1 MSKQQIPVIVVA
13 GFLGSGKTTLLN
25 HLLHNNNGARIGV
38 VVNDFGQVN
47 IDAML
52 VAGQADSM
60 VSLSNGCLC
69 CVADTSELDELLDR
83 LARPQARIDVIV
95 IEASGLAE
103 PQTLVR
109 MVVTSE
115 NPRLGYGGLV
125 EVVDAVEFEATRE
138 RHPELAK
145 HLRLADLVVLNKVD
159 RIDDTERLLL
169 LNELEHLAPGT
180 PILPTSHGRID
191 TALLFDHE
199 PRAEDLSQPRQLTLD
214 ELLREHDEDHSH
226 EHLHTAYDSVSFTES
241 APLHPGRLMD
251 FLRDRPT
258 GVYRIKGFVHFGLPE
273 HDQRFTLHTV
283 GSHLQVS
290 RSPWPRGENR
300 LNQLV
305 LIGAEVDAEEIRRR
319 LADCVDPDPASTEER
334 SMLRLLAA
342 LDEPQPEN

>member
-1 MSKQQIPVIVVA
+1 MRKQLIPVIVVA

-25 HLLHNNNGARIGV
+25 HLLHNSRGARIGV

-109 MVVTSE
+109 MVATSE
-115 NPRLGYGGLV
+115 NPRLSYGGLV
-125 EVVDAVEFEATRE
+125 EVVDAVEFEATRQ
-138 RHPELAK
+138 RHPELDK
-145 HLRLADLVVLNKVD
+145 HLRLADLVVLNKTD

-169 LNELEHLAPGT
+169 LNELEQLAPGT
-180 PILPTSHGRID
+180 PVVAAEHGRVD
-191 TALLFDHE
+191 TGLLFDHE

-214 ELLREHDEDHSH
+214 KLLREHDDHH
-226 EHLHTAYDSVSFTES
+226 EHLHTGYDSVTFTEP

-251 FLRDRPT
+251 FLQDRPT
-258 GVYRIKGFVHFGLPE
+258 GVYRIKGFVHFGLPG

-283 GSHLQVS
+283 GSHLRVT
-290 RSPWPRGENR
+290 RSPWPRGESR

-305 LIGAEVDAEEIRRR
+305 LIGTDVDPGEVLGR
-319 LADCVDPDPASTEER
+319 LAGCVDPDPASTQER
-334 SMLRLLAA
+334 TMLRLLAA